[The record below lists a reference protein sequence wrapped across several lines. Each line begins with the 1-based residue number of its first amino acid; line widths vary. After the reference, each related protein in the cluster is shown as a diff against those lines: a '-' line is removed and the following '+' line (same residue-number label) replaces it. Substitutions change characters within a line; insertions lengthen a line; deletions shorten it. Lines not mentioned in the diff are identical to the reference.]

1 MLRRSHILTAV
12 AVLAMCVVPGFAYG
26 MPDQPVAPDQPAPPP
41 SSIAQSEGQAY
52 QDLRTP
58 DARDAKTEP
67 VAQVAQDLRSPDA
80 RDAKTEPVAQVAQ
93 DLRSPDA
100 REAAGNYAPEQLA
113 GTYQDLRS
121 PDARD
126 AAQAA
131 KAEVAQDLRSP
142 DARDAG
148 LPEAPTPDTV
158 VEIREAPGSGFD
170 WGDAGI
176 GAAGILALLSI
187 AGGVTLMVSTRRRRH
202 GTEMPAH

>member
-12 AVLAMCVVPGFAYG
+12 AVLAMCIVPGFAYG

-52 QDLRTP
+52 QDLR
-58 DARDAKTEP
+58 
-67 VAQVAQDLRSPDA
+67 SPDA
-80 RDAKTEPVAQVAQ
+80 RDAGQPLQTQVAQ

-113 GTYQDLRS
+113 DTYQDLRS

-131 KAEVAQDLRSP
+131 KVEVAQDLRSP

-148 LPEAPTPDTV
+148 LPQAPTSDTV
-158 VEIREAPGSGFD
+158 VEIREVPGSGFD

-176 GAAGILALLSI
+176 GAAGILAMLSI
-187 AGGVTLMVSTRRRRH
+187 AGGLALTVTSRRRRR

>member
-26 MPDQPVAPDQPAPPP
+26 MPDYPVTPP

-52 QDLRTP
+52 QDLR
-58 DARDAKTEP
+58 
-67 VAQVAQDLRSPDA
+67 SPDA
-80 RDAKTEPVAQVAQ
+80 RDAKTGPVTQVA
-93 DLRSPDA
+93 
-100 REAAGNYAPEQLA
+100 
-113 GTYQDLRS
+113 QDLRS

-131 KAEVAQDLRSP
+131 KIEVAQDLRSP

-148 LPEAPTPDTV
+148 RPEAPTPDTL
-158 VEIREAPGSGFD
+158 VEIREVPGNGFD

-187 AGGVTLMVSTRRRRH
+187 AGGLTLMITTRRRRH